1 VLLREISCNF
11 VDRVLRIRSHK
22 IHETTRSYTKG
33 IRIGVLCKAEPEK
46 FMKPLVAVFLLLIS
60 AIAGLAQAPQTE
72 RQQFIRTEAPVIAL
86 THVRVID
93 GTGAAPLDDQTIVI
107 DGGKIQSIAPSG
119 TAKVPPAA
127 QMHDLKGYTVL
138 PGLVG
143 MHNHMFFPM
152 GGSPPMY
159 SNMGISFPR
168 LYLALGVTTIRTTGS
183 VVPYTDLEI
192 KKLIDGGRMIGPKM
206 HITAPY
212 LEGAGA
218 FTPVMH
224 ALTGPDDARR
234 MVNFWADQGA
244 TSFKAYMNITRDQL
258 RAAVEEAHKRGL
270 KVTGHLCSIGYREA
284 AEIGIDNLEHGLLAD
299 SEFVPNK
306 QPDKCPG
313 AAVGLSLRQLD
324 LNSEAVKETIRILVA
339 KNVAI
344 TSTLPVFEAGAPV
357 TQSGIGAASAVLNP
371 RVLNVMNTDARVRYL
386 SARARIP
393 ADSPTPLL
401 VRKSMDFE
409 RAFVAAGGLLIAGL
423 DPTGNGG
430 IVAGFGDLRQV
441 ELLVEAGFTP
451 VEAIKI
457 ASLNGA
463 KFLGEDSRIGSIAIG
478 KQADLMIVKGN
489 PATTIADIE
498 KVEIVFKDGVGYDS
512 EKLIQSV
519 QGLVGI
525 R

>member
-1 VLLREISCNF
+1 
-11 VDRVLRIRSHK
+11 
-22 IHETTRSYTKG
+22 
-33 IRIGVLCKAEPEK
+33 
-46 FMKPLVAVFLLLIS
+46 
-60 AIAGLAQAPQTE
+60 
-72 RQQFIRTEAPVIAL
+72 
-86 THVRVID
+86 
-93 GTGAAPLDDQTIVI
+93 TGAAPVEDQTIVI
-107 DGGKIQSIAPSG
+107 RDGKIQWVGP
-119 TAKVPPAA
+119 TADASKASDGA
-127 QMHDLKGYTVL
+127 QLIDLKGYTVL

-143 MHNHMFFPM
+143 MHDHMFFPM
-152 GGSPPMY
+152 GGLPPMY
-159 SNMGISFPR
+159 SNMGFSFPR

-183 VVPYTDLEI
+183 VQPYADLEI
-192 KKLIDGGRMIGPKM
+192 KKLIDVGRMIGPKM

-212 LEGAGA
+212 LEGPGS

-224 ALTGPDDARR
+224 TLTDADDARK

-244 TSFKAYMNITRDQL
+244 TSFKVYMNITRAEL

-284 AEIGIDNLEHGLLAD
+284 AEIGIDNLEHGLLPD
-299 SEFVPNK
+299 SEFVANK

-313 AAVGLSLRQLD
+313 AAVSQSIRNLD
-324 LNSEAVKETIRILVA
+324 IKSDAVQQTIKTLVA
-339 KNVAI
+339 KNVAV
-344 TSTLPVFEAGAPV
+344 TSTLPVFEASAPLASSQAGPTAIGAPN
-357 TQSGIGAASAVLNP
+357 AVLNQ
-371 RVLNVMNTDARVRYL
+371 RMLSVMNHEAIVRYVT
-386 SARARIP
+386 ARSRIAGNSP
-393 ADSPTPLL
+393 QADL
-401 VRKSMDFE
+401 VRKSMEFE
-409 RAFVAAGGLLIAGL
+409 RAFAAAGGLLIAGL

-430 IVAGFGDLRQV
+430 VVAGFGDLREV

-489 PATTIADIE
+489 PAATIADLE

>member
-1 VLLREISCNF
+1 MKTTTVLFLLFAVSISC
-11 VDRVLRIRSHK
+11 
-22 IHETTRSYTKG
+22 
-33 IRIGVLCKAEPEK
+33 
-46 FMKPLVAVFLLLIS
+46 
-60 AIAGLAQAPQTE
+60 LAQGPASD
-72 RQQFIRTEAPVIAL
+72 RQQFIRVEAPVVAL

-93 GTGAAPLDDQTIVI
+93 GTGAAPREDQTIVI
-107 DGGKIQSIAPSG
+107 AEGKIQSIAPST
-119 TAKVPPAA
+119 TAAVPTGA
-127 QMHDLKGYTVL
+127 QVLDLKGYTVL

-143 MHNHMFFPM
+143 MHDHMFFPM
-152 GGSPPMY
+152 GGTPPMY
-159 SNMGISFPR
+159 SNMGSSFPR

-183 VVPYTDLEI
+183 VAPFTDLEI
-192 KKLIDGGRMIGPKM
+192 KRLIDSGRMIGPKM

-212 LEGAGA
+212 LEGRGA

-224 ALTGPDDARR
+224 ELADPDDARR
-234 MVNFWADQGA
+234 MVNFWADEGA
-244 TSFKAYMNITRDQL
+244 TSFKAYMNITRDEL

-284 AEIGIDNLEHGLLAD
+284 AEIGIDNLEHGLFPD

-313 AAVGLSLRQLD
+313 AAVAASLRQLD
-324 LNSEAVKETIRILVA
+324 LKSAAAQDTIRTLVA
-339 KNVAI
+339 KNVAL
-344 TSTLPVFEAGAPV
+344 TSTLPVFEAGAPL

-371 RVLNVMNTDARVRYL
+371 RMLNVMNTDARVRYL
-386 SARARIP
+386 TARSRIS
-393 ADSPTPLL
+393 ADSPTAAL

-430 IVAGFGDLRQV
+430 IVAGFGDLREV

-451 VEAIKI
+451 IEAIKI
-457 ASLNGA
+457 ASFNGA
-463 KFLGEDSRIGSIAIG
+463 KFLGEDARIGSIAPG

-489 PATTIADIE
+489 PAANISDIE
-498 KVEIVFKDGVGYDS
+498 RVEIVFKDGVGYDS

>member
-1 VLLREISCNF
+1 MKTTTTLLLLLSMSISCP
-11 VDRVLRIRSHK
+11 
-22 IHETTRSYTKG
+22 T
-33 IRIGVLCKAEPEK
+33 
-46 FMKPLVAVFLLLIS
+46 
-60 AIAGLAQAPQTE
+60 QTPPSD
-72 RQQFIRTEAPVIAL
+72 RQQFVRVEAPLVAL

-93 GTGAAPLDDQTIVI
+93 GTGAAPLEDQTIVI
-107 DGGKIQSIAPSG
+107 ANSKIQTLGPSAAANVPSG
-119 TAKVPPAA
+119 A
-127 QMHDLKGYTVL
+127 QVLDLKGYTVM

-143 MHNHMFFPM
+143 MHDHLFFPM
-152 GGSPPMY
+152 GGNPPMY
-159 SNMGISFPR
+159 SNMGSSFPR

-183 VVPYTDLEI
+183 VAPYTDLEI
-192 KKLIDGGRMIGPKM
+192 KRLIDSGRMIGPKM
-206 HITAPY
+206 HITGPY
-212 LEGAGA
+212 LEGRGA

-224 ALTGPDDARR
+224 ELTGPDDARR

-244 TSFKAYMNITRDQL
+244 TSFKAYMNITRDEL

-284 AEIGIDNLEHGLLAD
+284 AEIGIDNLEHGLFPD

-313 AAVGLSLRQLD
+313 AAVNTSLRQLD
-324 LNSEAVKETIRILVA
+324 LNSDPVKETIRTLVA
-339 KNVAI
+339 KNVAL
-344 TSTLPVFEAGAPV
+344 TSTLPVFEAGAPL
-357 TQSGIGAASAVLNP
+357 TQSGIGTASAVLNP
-371 RVLNVMNTDARVRYL
+371 RMLNVMNTDARVRYL
-386 SARARIP
+386 TARSRIA
-393 ADSPTPLL
+393 ADSPTAAL

-430 IVAGFGDLRQV
+430 VVAGFGDLREV

-451 VEAIKI
+451 LEAIKI
-457 ASLNGA
+457 ASFNGA
-463 KFLGEDSRIGSIAIG
+463 KFLGEDARIGSIAVG

-489 PATTIADIE
+489 PATNISDIE
-498 KVEIVFKDGVGYDS
+498 KVEIVFKDGIGYDS

>member
-1 VLLREISCNF
+1 M
-11 VDRVLRIRSHK
+11 K
-22 IHETTRSYTKG
+22 TTP
-33 IRIGVLCKAEPEK
+33 A
-46 FMKPLVAVFLLLIS
+46 LLLLVCLFVS
-60 AIAGLAQAPQTE
+60 VVAQTPSSE
-72 RQQFIRTEAPVIAL
+72 RQQLIRTDAAVIAL

-93 GTGAAPLDDQTIVI
+93 GTGAAPLEDQTIVI
-107 DGGKIQSIAPSG
+107 SEGKVQSVAASEG
-119 TAKVPPAA
+119 AKLPTGA
-127 QMHDLKGYTVL
+127 QVLDLKGYTVL

-159 SNMGISFPR
+159 SNMGSSFPR

-183 VVPYTDLEI
+183 VAPFTDLEI
-192 KKLIDGGRMIGPKM
+192 KKLIDSGRMIGPKM
-206 HITAPY
+206 HVTAPY
-212 LEGAGA
+212 LEGRGS

-224 ALTGPDDARR
+224 ELTGPDDARR
-234 MVNFWADQGA
+234 LVNFWADQGA
-244 TSFKAYMNITRDQL
+244 TSFKAYMNITRDEL

-270 KVTGHLCSIGYREA
+270 KVTGHLCSVGYREA
-284 AEIGIDNLEHGLLAD
+284 AEIGIDNLEHGLFPD
-299 SEFVPNK
+299 SEFVPDK
-306 QPDKCPG
+306 KPDKCPA
-313 AAVGLSLRQLD
+313 AAVGASLRQLD
-324 LNSEAVKETIRILVA
+324 LTSAAAQDTIKTLVA

-344 TSTLPVFEAGAPV
+344 TSTLPVFEAGGAPLA
-357 TQSGIGAASAVLNP
+357 QSGVGASSALLNP
-371 RVLNVMNTDARVRYL
+371 RMLGVMNPDARVRYL
-386 SARARIP
+386 SARARV
-393 ADSPTPLL
+393 SPSSDFMTLF
-401 VRKSMDFE
+401 RKAMDFE

-430 IVAGFGDLRQV
+430 IVAGFGDLREV

-463 KFLGEDSRIGSIAIG
+463 KFLGEDARIGSIAAG
-478 KQADLMIVKGN
+478 KQADLMVVKGN
-489 PATTIADIE
+489 PAANIADIE

>member
-1 VLLREISCNF
+1 MKTKISILL
-11 VDRVLRIRSHK
+11 L
-22 IHETTRSYTKG
+22 
-33 IRIGVLCKAEPEK
+33 VLC
-46 FMKPLVAVFLLLIS
+46 LTINVF
-60 AIAGLAQAPQTE
+60 PQTPD
-72 RQQFIRTEAPVIAL
+72 RQFIRTDARVIAL
-86 THVRVID
+86 AHVRVID
-93 GTGAAPLDDQTIVI
+93 GTGVAAKDDQTII
-107 DGGKIQSIAPSG
+107 ISEGKIQSVEPSA
-119 TAKVPPAA
+119 TAKIPANA
-127 QMHDLKGYTVL
+127 QTLDLNGYTVL

-183 VVPYTDLEI
+183 VQPYADLEI
-192 KKLIDGGRMIGPKM
+192 KKLIDAGRMIGPKM

-212 LEGAGA
+212 LEGRGS

-224 ALTGPDDARR
+224 TLTGADDARR
-234 MVNFWADQGA
+234 MVSYWADLGA
-244 TSFKAYMNITRDQL
+244 TSFKAYMNISRDEL

-270 KVTGHLCSIGYREA
+270 KVTGHLCSIGYKEA
-284 AEIGIDNLEHGLLAD
+284 AEIGIDNLEHGLFAD

-306 QPDKCPG
+306 QPDQCPQG
-313 AAVGLSLRQLD
+313 VSNSLRQLD
-324 LNSEAVKETIRILVA
+324 INGPAAQETIRTLVS

-344 TSTLPVFEAGAPV
+344 TSTLPVFEAGAPLA
-357 TQSGIGAASAVLNP
+357 QSGIGASSALLNP
-371 RVLNVMNTDARVRYL
+371 RVLNVMSTDARVRYL
-386 SARARIP
+386 QARARV
-393 ADSPTPLL
+393 SPEANFVPLL
-401 VRKSMDFE
+401 KKAMEFE
-409 RAFVAAGGLLIAGL
+409 RAFVKAGGLLIAGL

-430 IVAGFGDLRQV
+430 IVAGFGDLREI

-451 VEAIKI
+451 AEAVMI

-463 KFLGEDSRIGSIAIG
+463 KFLGEDARIGSVAAG
-478 KQADLMIVKGN
+478 KQADLMVVKGN
-489 PATTIADIE
+489 PAANIADIE
-498 KVEIVFKDGVGYDS
+498 NVEIVFKDGVGYDS

>member
-1 VLLREISCNF
+1 V
-11 VDRVLRIRSHK
+11 K
-22 IHETTRSYTKG
+22 TTT
-33 IRIGVLCKAEPEK
+33 A
-46 FMKPLVAVFLLLIS
+46 LLLLLNFFIS
-60 AIAGLAQAPQTE
+60 GLAQTPSSE
-72 RQQFIRTEAPVIAL
+72 RQQFIRVEAPLIAL
-86 THVRVID
+86 AHVRVID
-93 GTGAAPLDDQTIVI
+93 GTGAAPRDDQTIVI
-107 DGGKIQSIAPSG
+107 ADGKIQSIAPST
-119 TAKVPPAA
+119 TANVPPNT
-127 QMHDLKGYTVL
+127 QILDLKGYTVL

-143 MHNHMFFPM
+143 MHDHMFFPQ

-159 SNMGISFPR
+159 SNMGSSFPR

-183 VVPYTDLEI
+183 VVPFTDLEI
-192 KKLIDGGRMIGPKM
+192 KKLIDAGRMIGPKM

-212 LEGAGA
+212 LEGRGA

-224 ALTGPDDARR
+224 ELTGPDDARR
-234 MVNFWADQGA
+234 MVNFWADEGA
-244 TSFKAYMNITRDQL
+244 TSFKAYMNITRDEL

-270 KVTGHLCSIGYREA
+270 KVTGHLCSVGYREA

-299 SEFVPNK
+299 SEFVSNK
-306 QPDKCPG
+306 QPDLCPG
-313 AAVGLSLRQLD
+313 SGAVPASLRQLD
-324 LNSEAVKETIRILVA
+324 LNSAAAQETIRTLVA
-339 KNVAI
+339 KKVAI
-344 TSTLPVFEAGAPV
+344 TSTLPVFEAGAPL
-357 TQSGIGAASAVLNP
+357 TQSGIGTASAVLNP

-386 SARARIP
+386 TARSRIS
-393 ADSPTPLL
+393 ADSPAAAL

-430 IVAGFGDLRQV
+430 VVAGFGDLREV
-441 ELLVEAGFTP
+441 ELLVEAGFPP

-457 ASLNGA
+457 ASFNGA
-463 KFLGEDSRIGSIAIG
+463 KFLGEDARIGSIAAG
-478 KQADLMIVKGN
+478 KQADLMVVRGN
-489 PATTIADIE
+489 PATNILDIE

>member
-1 VLLREISCNF
+1 
-11 VDRVLRIRSHK
+11 
-22 IHETTRSYTKG
+22 
-33 IRIGVLCKAEPEK
+33 
-46 FMKPLVAVFLLLIS
+46 MKSTIVMLLLLGVSIS
-60 AIAGLAQAPQTE
+60 SLAQSPASE
-72 RQQFIRTEAPVIAL
+72 RQQFIRVEAPMIAL

-107 DGGKIQSIAPSG
+107 TDGKIQSIAPSS
-119 TAKVPPAA
+119 TANVPTGA
-127 QMHDLKGYTVL
+127 QVLDLKGHTVL

-159 SNMGISFPR
+159 SNMGSSFPR

-183 VVPYTDLEI
+183 VAPSTDLEI
-192 KKLIDGGRMIGPKM
+192 KKLIDAGRMIGPKM

-212 LEGAGA
+212 LEGRGA

-224 ALTGPDDARR
+224 QLTGADDARR

-244 TSFKAYMNITRDQL
+244 TSFKAYMNISRDEL
-258 RAAVEEAHKRGL
+258 RAVVEEAHKRGL

-284 AEIGIDNLEHGLLAD
+284 AEIGIDNLEHGLFAD
-299 SEFVPNK
+299 SEFVPDK
-306 QPDKCPG
+306 KPDQCPG
-313 AAVGLSLRQLD
+313 AAVSASLRQLD
-324 LNSEAVKETIRILVA
+324 LKSAAAQETIRTLVA
-339 KNVAI
+339 KKVAI
-344 TSTLPVFEAGAPV
+344 TSTLPVFEAAGAPLS
-357 TQSGIGAASAVLNP
+357 QSGIGAASALMNP
-371 RVLNVMNTDARVRYL
+371 RVFGVMSTDARVRYL
-386 SARARIP
+386 TARARVSSTSDFT
-393 ADSPTPLL
+393 ALL
-401 VRKSMDFE
+401 RKAMDFE
-409 RAFVAAGGLLIAGL
+409 RAFVQAGGLLIAGL

-430 IVAGFGDLRQV
+430 VVAGFGDLRQV

-457 ASLNGA
+457 ATFNGA
-463 KFLGEDSRIGSIAIG
+463 KFLGEDSRLGSLAAG
-478 KQADLMIVKGN
+478 KQADLMVVKGN
-489 PATTIADIE
+489 PAANILDIE

>member
-1 VLLREISCNF
+1 M
-11 VDRVLRIRSHK
+11 K
-22 IHETTRSYTKG
+22 TTS
-33 IRIGVLCKAEPEK
+33 A
-46 FMKPLVAVFLLLIS
+46 LLLLFS
-60 AIAGLAQAPQTE
+60 VFIACLAQAPTSD
-72 RQQFIRTEAPVIAL
+72 RQQFIRVESPLIAL
-86 THVRVID
+86 VHVRVID
-93 GTGAAPLDDQTIVI
+93 GTGAAPRDDQTII
-107 DGGKIQSIAPSG
+107 IADGKIQSVGPST
-119 TAKVPPAA
+119 TANVLPPGA
-127 QMHDLKGYTVL
+127 QILDLKGYTVL

-143 MHNHMFFPM
+143 MHDHMFFPM

-159 SNMGISFPR
+159 SNMGSSFPR

-192 KKLIDGGRMIGPKM
+192 KKLIDAGRMIGPKM

-212 LEGAGA
+212 LEGRGA

-224 ALTGPDDARR
+224 ELTGPDDARR

-244 TSFKAYMNITRDQL
+244 TSFKAYMNITRDEL
-258 RAAVEEAHKRGL
+258 RVAVEEAHKRGL

-299 SEFVPNK
+299 SEFVLDK
-306 QPDKCPG
+306 KPDQCPG
-313 AAVGLSLRQLD
+313 AAVAASLRQLD
-324 LNSEAVKETIRILVA
+324 LNSAAAQETIRTLVA
-339 KNVAI
+339 KKVAI
-344 TSTLPVFEAGAPV
+344 TSTLPVFEAAGVPL
-357 TQSGIGAASAVLNP
+357 TQNGIGAASALMNP
-371 RVLNVMNTDARVRYL
+371 RVFSVMSTDARVRYL
-386 SARARIP
+386 TARARVSGESNYV
-393 ADSPTPLL
+393 ALL
-401 VRKSMDFE
+401 RKAMDFE
-409 RAFVAAGGLLIAGL
+409 RAFVQAGGLLIAGL

-430 IVAGFGDLRQV
+430 VVAGFGDLREV

-451 VEAIKI
+451 LEAIKI
-457 ASLNGA
+457 ATLNGA
-463 KFLGEDSRIGSIAIG
+463 KFLGEDARIGSIAPG

-489 PATTIADIE
+489 PAANIADIE